1 MDALPFDI
9 DFREGR
15 SAKQPQPEFPVRI
28 VRHGFWSKGIEMRV
42 IALANQ
48 KGGCG
53 KTTTATNL
61 AATLS
66 RLDKRVLLIDND
78 PQGHATLAFGYRE
91 RDFTLSTYDLYLT
104 TDILVEDAFLDIEPN
119 LHLVPAGIELSAVEQ
134 TLARESEKEFRLRN
148 SLRRSAMPYDYVLID
163 CPPSVSLLTFNALL
177 ASGEILIP
185 VDPSYYSLQ
194 AVRKMRE
201 TLSVLREKKGHDIV
215 PHVLMSDFDT
225 RPRFVRKLMEELDD
239 LYDGELMDT
248 IIHHTVRFKEA
259 AGLGQPVVQFDP
271 ESRGAM
277 DFHSLA
283 RELSDQEVE
292 VGVPALDHWVALLH
306 GPQVT
311 RAGVVFET
319 DFPRAKTVRITGTFC
334 NWSAKGLP
342 LKKRE
347 DGIWECHLALE
358 EGRHE
363 YRFIVD
369 GSWLPDPH
377 NSQTAANEFGGANS
391 LVEVS

>member
-1 MDALPFDI
+1 
-9 DFREGR
+9 
-15 SAKQPQPEFPVRI
+15 
-28 VRHGFWSKGIEMRV
+28 MRV

-53 KTTTATNL
+53 KTTSATNL

-66 RLDKRVLLIDND
+66 RLDKKVLLIDND
-78 PQGHATLAFGYRE
+78 PQGHATLAFGFRE
-91 RDFTLSTYDLYLT
+91 RDFSLSTYDLYLT
-104 TDILVEDAFLDIEPN
+104 TDILVEDAFLDISPN

-134 TLARESEKEFRLRN
+134 TLAREPEKEYRLRN
-148 SLRRSAMPYDYVLID
+148 NLRRSAMHYDYVLID

-177 ASGEILIP
+177 ASSEIIIP

-201 TLSVLREKKGHDIV
+201 TLAVLREKKGHDIV
-215 PHVLMSDFDT
+215 PHILMSDFDT
-225 RPRFVRKLMEELDD
+225 RPRFVRKVMEELDD
-239 LYDGELMDT
+239 LYESELLDT

-259 AGLGQPVVQFDP
+259 AGSGQPVVEYDP
-271 ESRGAM
+271 ESRGSL
-277 DFHSLA
+277 DFRNLA
-283 RELSDQEVE
+283 RELTEQEVD
-292 VGVPALDHWVALLH
+292 VNVAALDHWVALLH

-311 RAGVVFET
+311 RAGVVFEA
-319 DFPRAKTVRITGTFC
+319 DFPRAKTVRITGSFC

-342 LKKRE
+342 LKCRE
-347 DGIWECHLALE
+347 DGIWECHLDLE
-358 EGRHE
+358 EGNYE

-377 NSQTAANEFGGANS
+377 NTKTAPNEFGGANS
-391 LVEVS
+391 LVVVT